1 MVDLGNAV
9 GRKTVAVITDMRQ
22 PLGATIGNRLEIAES
37 LTVLQG
43 GGRPELRKF
52 IADLAQIMNVTGIP
66 AEIVNVVIASIIF
79 FVGIKFVIEKILP
92 QLPKKVAKKEGE
104 N

>member
-1 MVDLGNAV
+1 MLDVTVGSGAFMKNMLDARLLAQTMVDLGNAV

-43 GGRPELRKF
+43 VV
-52 IADLAQIMNVTGIP
+52 AQNSDNSSLNWHKSCSV
-66 AEIVNVVIASIIF
+66 
-79 FVGIKFVIEKILP
+79 
-92 QLPKKVAKKEGE
+92 
-104 N
+104 